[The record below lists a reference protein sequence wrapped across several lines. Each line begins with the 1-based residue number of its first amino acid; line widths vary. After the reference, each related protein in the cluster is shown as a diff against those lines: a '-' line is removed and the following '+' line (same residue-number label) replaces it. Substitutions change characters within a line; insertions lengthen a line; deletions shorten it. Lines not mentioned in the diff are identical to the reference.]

1 MNHWNFA
8 VRFLLVFPVTNLVQL
23 NLCHDVVSYDIE
35 KVSNTDIEKVSNTD
49 CGLR

>member
-35 KVSNTDIEKVSNTD
+35 KVSNTD